1 MVGIR
6 IMPIKLSIAFVE
18 CPTFPRTLPRLVTCW
33 CCATSRGPG
42 SRRVTRH
49 LPLSCCTWQRMG
61 VWKLPLEWCAPLGST
76 STCTRRD
83 QTSLCGQCSPDPLCN
98 AGKIQGM
105 HCMAVIVE
113 YTDTMNHE
121 DNTHDTDNIHVN
133 ISYQELSK
141 WYYPLFFFLDIFWCM
156 KQATFNGWDY
166 IAKLIGYTS
175 PFCNLFYN
183 WPCLKWMTW
192 YIIMQHWCPLYY
204 LLTVKTY
211 SASYS

>member
-61 VWKLPLEWCAPLGST
+61 VWKLPLEWSAPLGSI

-133 ISYQELSK
+133 TSYQELSK
-141 WYYPLFFFLDIFWCM
+141 WYYPPFFFLDIFWCM

-166 IAKLIGYTS
+166 IAKLSGYTS

>member
-61 VWKLPLEWCAPLGST
+61 VWKLPLEWCAPLGSI

-121 DNTHDTDNIHVN
+121 DNPHDTDNMIHVN
-133 ISYQELSK
+133 TSYQELSK
-141 WYYPLFFFLDIFWCM
+141 WYYPLFFFLGHILMHETGDI
-156 KQATFNGWDY
+156 
-166 IAKLIGYTS
+166 
-175 PFCNLFYN
+175 
-183 WPCLKWMTW
+183 
-192 YIIMQHWCPLYY
+192 
-204 LLTVKTY
+204 
-211 SASYS
+211 

>member
-105 HCMAVIVE
+105 HCMAVVVE

-133 ISYQELSK
+133 TSYQELSNIIH
-141 WYYPLFFFLDIFWCM
+141 YFFSWTYFDAWNRQHLM
-156 KQATFNGWDY
+156 AG
-166 IAKLIGYTS
+166 
-175 PFCNLFYN
+175 
-183 WPCLKWMTW
+183 
-192 YIIMQHWCPLYY
+192 II
-204 LLTVKTY
+204 
-211 SASYS
+211 